1 MSPLSES
8 RSGITKSLKKNIGI
22 IANDVNVLRRASR
35 EGDMQLKV
43 WRVLKMSTFK
53 RDKGKWLATLIIGI
67 ILTAIVAGM
76 AIQMDR
82 SLTTT
87 RLGAE
92 SYSIGC
98 LDANG
103 EYKASQLS
111 IYTREGISVDGLDID
126 VKESKTEFKYKLFF
140 YDEEGK
146 FLSSSEFCTV
156 DFDTNNIPEGAD
168 TVKIVI
174 TPTLESGDNIN
185 IFEISRVADLL
196 TVTVNR

>member
-1 MSPLSES
+1 
-8 RSGITKSLKKNIGI
+8 
-22 IANDVNVLRRASR
+22 
-35 EGDMQLKV
+35 
-43 WRVLKMSTFK
+43 MSTFK
-53 RDKGKWLATLIIGI
+53 RDKGKWLATLIIGVL
-67 ILTAIVAGM
+67 LTVIVVGLC
-76 AIQMDR
+76 IQMDR

-98 LDANG
+98 LDSKG
-103 EYKASQLS
+103 EYKTTQLS

-126 VKESKTEFKYKLFF
+126 VKESDTEFKYQLFF
-140 YDEEGK
+140 YDKDGK
-146 FLSSSEFCTV
+146 FLSNSEFYTV

>member
-1 MSPLSES
+1 
-8 RSGITKSLKKNIGI
+8 
-22 IANDVNVLRRASR
+22 
-35 EGDMQLKV
+35 
-43 WRVLKMSTFK
+43 MSTFK

-98 LDANG
+98 LDAKG

-126 VKESKTEFKYKLFF
+126 IKESDTEFKYQLFF

-146 FLSSSEFCTV
+146 FLSSSDFFTN
-156 DFDTNNIPEGAD
+156 DFDANNIPEGAN

-185 IFEISRVADLL
+185 MFEISSVADLL